1 MTQIDEIDELNI
13 EFKAVLGECWKF
25 FFMSA
30 GKEFQMNASRKL
42 SLLLVKTSQIKARK
56 VALSNE
62 KDANLLLSVE
72 CVIQALISEFQMWI
86 CLKEDNPNEAWDHL
100 IDAQESASS
109 AICADEIFAN
119 QFNQHFEKLYLLEKV
134 LFRPQVF
141 ASLRVTIGEILCS
154 ICNKEYEDEECD
166 HLIGK
171 PYMGKFCREVVTK
184 IDGGLAFDVVDNPYN
199 KRFRTGSVKI
209 GNFWRDYMTWR
220 VVPDKEAKKEIN
232 QGTVNKKKNLKK
244 KKRCRKKRR

>member
-1 MTQIDEIDELNI
+1 MTQIDEIDELDI
-13 EFKAVLGECWKF
+13 EFKGVLSDCWKF
-25 FFMSA
+25 FFMSV
-30 GKEFQMNASRKL
+30 GKEFQINASRKL
-42 SLLLVKTSQIKARK
+42 SLLLVKTSQVKAK
-56 VALSNE
+56 KIALSNE

-72 CVIQALISEFQMWI
+72 CVIQALISELQMWI
-86 CLKEDNPNEAWDHL
+86 CLKEDNPNEAWNHL

-119 QFNQHFEKLYLLEKV
+119 QFNKHFEKLYLLEKI

-154 ICNKEYEDEECD
+154 ICNKEYGDDECD

-184 IDGGLAFDVVDNPYN
+184 IEGPLAFDIVDNPYN
-199 KRFRTGSVKI
+199 KRFRTSSAKI
-209 GNFWRDYMTWR
+209 GEVWRDYMTWR
-220 VVPDKEAKKEIN
+220 VIPDKESKKE
-232 QGTVNKKKNLKK
+232 VNHGVVSKKKNLKK
-244 KKRCRKKRR
+244 KKRPRKK